1 MQKLTRCTTA
11 GFTLMFVLVLVPF
24 AAAHEGH
31 KIMGTV
37 SMVHDT
43 HLEVKA
49 TNGKTSTFTL
59 DDTTKVSKGKVA
71 MKRADLKAGDR
82 VVVTGSDMKAK
93 DGKVML
99 MATEVLIG
107 TAPAPKAGK

>member
-1 MQKLTRCTTA
+1 MQALKKTTLA
-11 GFTLMFVLVLVPF
+11 LFVLALAPL

-37 SMVHDT
+37 SMIHDT

-59 DDTTKVSKGKVA
+59 DDKTTVLKGKIA
-71 MKRADLKAGDR
+71 MKRTDLKEGDR
-82 VVVTGSDMKAK
+82 VVVTATDMKGK

-99 MATEVLIG
+99 MAKQVLVG
-107 TAPAPKAGK
+107 AAPAPKAKK